1 MRRKNWCTEPPVG
14 DAASAFLLQ
23 FDEKPT
29 FCLHNPQDRSSSSE
43 GAQKFDSCVVTRTI
57 DKELVNGSCC
67 HESPY
72 KFVLHRGDY
81 ALLRPNDNATRPG
94 VARIHTFLRASASKL
109 IVRVQWFY
117 RAEDLSERP
126 QVAVGE
132 DEIFETLHFDDVQL
146 VALVGRAN
154 VSGYD
159 VWERGCAERAHLK
172 PPKPVVESSSDNDDK
187 SSSASSF
194 FWDNYSESAVH
205 YYCRYMYDPYGHLFV
220 ASKFENP
227 DADPE
232 NDLAELREQANADSI
247 DHDYKVMI
255 KNGANEDEDDE
266 TGDENLDELAEE
278 IEELRKQPNGKKRK
292 RGPTSRPRG
301 VSGVMENTGVR
312 EKAAQF
318 CLPSDIGDGF
328 DEPLPCRDEEKKH
341 VRKFLIDA
349 IKSCASGRD
358 GGARCLYVSGVPG
371 TGKTATIR
379 EEIKN
384 LRLKRATGEIAA
396 FETLEIN
403 GMSVPDPQ
411 MVYSELLA
419 VMTGNRRVA
428 PSQAA
433 ALLEKRFSRG
443 DGGTGNV
450 RGDRRACIVLL
461 LDEMD
466 VLVSRAQK
474 VLYDVL
480 DWPTRSRSNLVVIGV
495 ANTMDLPERMLPRLA
510 SRLGFNR
517 LSYAPYTKKQLEEIL
532 SLRLPLLH
540 KDVKFDTHT
549 VTLCAA
555 KVGAV
560 SGDVRRA
567 LQLCRQSAELARE
580 EAVTSENINT
590 TVVVK
595 AAHLTSAVSLA
606 SGTARLAAL
615 EQLSRFETLTLIA
628 AIVLVR
634 AHGSFAMDETTSVQA
649 VCEQAREIADRENA
663 LFDCG
668 LPNAEELEECVLRLE
683 NLRILLLERSSML
696 RNSRVII
703 NLLVDDAC
711 FALRDDKLASKVLSL

>member
-1 MRRKNWCTEPPVG
+1 MRRKNWSTEPPVG
-14 DAASAFLLQ
+14 DAASPFLLQ
-23 FDEKPT
+23 FDEEPT
-29 FCLHNPQDRSSSSE
+29 FCLHSPQDRASSPD
-43 GAQKFDSCVVTRTI
+43 GAQRFDACVVTRTS

-67 HESPY
+67 HDAPF

-81 ALLRPNDNATRPG
+81 ALLRPDDNATRPG
-94 VARIHTFLRASASKL
+94 VARIHAFMRASASKL

-126 QVAVGE
+126 HVAVGE
-132 DEIFETLHFDDVQL
+132 DELFETLHFDDVQL
-146 VALVGRAN
+146 VALVGRAHVN
-154 VSGYD
+154 SYD
-159 VWERGCAERAHLK
+159 VWERGCAERAHLR
-172 PPKPVVESSSDNDDK
+172 PPKPVPEVSSSDDDK
-187 SSSASSF
+187 GSNASSF
-194 FWDNYSESAVH
+194 FWDNFSESAVH

-220 ASKFENP
+220 ASRFENP

-232 NDLAELREQANADSI
+232 NDLAELREQANPDALDRDYKAVGVSI
-247 DHDYKVMI
+247 D
-255 KNGANEDEDDE
+255 DD
-266 TGDENLDELAEE
+266 DDDDDDNLDLDELAEE
-278 IEELRKQPNGKKRK
+278 IDELSRKPTGKKRK

-301 VSGVMENTGVR
+301 VSGVVESTGVR

-341 VRKFLIDA
+341 VRKFLTEA
-349 IKSCASGRD
+349 IGACAAGRD

-379 EEIKN
+379 EE
-384 LRLKRATGEIAA
+384 LRTLRAKRASGEVAA

-403 GMSVPDPQ
+403 GMSVPDPH

-419 VMTGNRRVA
+419 AMTGNRRVA
-428 PSQAA
+428 PAQAA

-443 DGGTGNV
+443 DGGGGNV
-450 RGDRRACIVLL
+450 RGDRRACVVLL

-466 VLVSRAQK
+466 LLVSRAQK

-480 DWPTRSRSNLVVIGV
+480 DWPTRPRSNLVIIGV

-510 SRLGFNR
+510 SRLGLNR
-517 LSYAPYTKKQLEEIL
+517 LSYPPYTKKQLEEIL
-532 SLRLPLLH
+532 ALRLPLLH
-540 KDVKFDTHT
+540 KDVKFDAHT

-580 EAVTSENINT
+580 EAQDRKNT
-590 TVVVK
+590 QVVVK
-595 AAHLTSAVSLA
+595 ATHLTAAVSLA

-615 EQLSRFETLTLIA
+615 EQLSRFEILTLIA

-649 VCEQAREIADRENA
+649 VCEQAREIAAREKA

-668 LPNAEELEECVLRLE
+668 SPNAEELEECVLRLE

-711 FALRDDKLASKVLSL
+711 FALRDDKLASKVLSV